1 MLGKT
6 LIECRVKTVLR
17 PCRRSKDDH
26 SVRVKQQTCVLP
38 VKQLKRPTKH
48 MDDFKIWCRIFFLL
62 AGLAVFRYLEK
73 GWFEPNYSPDLRF
86 FIFCIPAESS
96 YAAACLNKV
105 NKVDD
110 QSHMYTLHHKFSHE
124 SMSPSISSFARNFIS
139 SFCCSVRFLVEDASC
154 FMTSRLLFH
163 FPRSFVTSYL
173 MISLFS
179 TTRTLAWYPRY
190 CKTKWRQGQA
200 ASEAVD
206 QR

>member
-1 MLGKT
+1 MRLNSMLGKT

-26 SVRVKQQTCVLP
+26 SVRVKQQTCILP

-48 MDDFKIWCRIFFLL
+48 MDDFKIWCRIFFWL

-110 QSHMYTLHHKFSHE
+110 QSHIRCITSFRMNLCLHPFLVLLG
-124 SMSPSISSFARNFIS
+124 ISSLPSAVLLGFWLKM
-139 SFCCSVRFLVEDASC
+139 LVV
-154 FMTSRLLFH
+154 L
-163 FPRSFVTSYL
+163 
-173 MISLFS
+173 
-179 TTRTLAWYPRY
+179 
-190 CKTKWRQGQA
+190 
-200 ASEAVD
+200 
-206 QR
+206 